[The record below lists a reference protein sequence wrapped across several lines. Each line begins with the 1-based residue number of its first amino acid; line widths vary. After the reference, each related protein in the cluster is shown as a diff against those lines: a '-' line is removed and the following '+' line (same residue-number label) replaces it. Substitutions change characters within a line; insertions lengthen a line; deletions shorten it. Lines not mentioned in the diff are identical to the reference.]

1 MTIRPRKSSTFRSR
15 ALEQLETRDML
26 AGHGFGDFHHFS
38 ESVAASVTA
47 QIGSFAATQA
57 NVQALAHSAVFAGQ
71 TSSTETELTAQL
83 TDPNNSSALGSI
95 KYEVETH
102 NGTSETELKVAIRGA
117 TASSTL
123 DVTIGGVVVG
133 QLTTDAN
140 GAGKLVLSS
149 DPTGTEQALP
159 ANFPT
164 SIAAGTAVSVGTLA
178 GTLATPEEVGCHAA
192 NGTNLSAALTDANGT
207 DTGTIIYH
215 TSTKNGVTTTTLAA
229 SVTGATASSTLDVTI
244 GGTIVGQITTDAN
257 GAGTLVLS
265 SNPTGTQQPLP
276 ANFPTSIVSG
286 MAVSIGTASGTL
298 AASGATSDDSGNC
311 HASQHTNLS
320 AALTDTSSSATGTV
334 AYRTGTSA
342 GVTTTTLTAS
352 VTGAAASSTLDVTI
366 GGTIVGQVTTD
377 ANGAGTLV
385 LSSNPTGTQQPL
397 PANFPTSITAGTTV
411 TIGTLSGTFAHGESS
426 VSHSFRRLGRHG

>member
-1 MTIRPRKSSTFRSR
+1 
-15 ALEQLETRDML
+15 
-26 AGHGFGDFHHFS
+26 
-38 ESVAASVTA
+38 
-47 QIGSFAATQA
+47 
-57 NVQALAHSAVFAGQ
+57 
-71 TSSTETELTAQL
+71 
-83 TDPNNSSALGSI
+83 
-95 KYEVETH
+95 
-102 NGTSETELKVAIRGA
+102 
-117 TASSTL
+117 
-123 DVTIGGVVVG
+123 
-133 QLTTDAN
+133 
-140 GAGKLVLSS
+140 
-149 DPTGTEQALP
+149 
-159 ANFPT
+159 
-164 SIAAGTAVSVGTLA
+164 
-178 GTLATPEEVGCHAA
+178 
-192 NGTNLSAALTDANGT
+192 
-207 DTGTIIYH
+207 
-215 TSTKNGVTTTTLAA
+215 LAA

-276 ANFPTSIVSG
+276 ANFPASIVAG
-286 MAVSIGTASGTL
+286 TAVSIGTASGTL
-298 AASGATSDDSGNC
+298 AAPTATSGDSGDC
-311 HASQHTNLS
+311 HASHHTNLS

-342 GVTTTTLTAS
+342 GTTTTTLTAS

-426 VSHSFRRLGRHG
+426 VSHSLRRLGRHG